1 MLCLLYPGAGT
12 RCMNNTCYVYHIQEL
27 ELDEWIVTRDSD
39 WGEGYSSAEL
49 KMNSAGTGA
58 VFSGELSTRVP
69 ADGRTEEAGQHT
81 LSSSIN
87 RAEENFRIVDIEINA

>member
-1 MLCLLYPGAGT
+1 MD
-12 RCMNNTCYVYHIQEL
+12 NTCYVYYIQKLELDEWITRYVYYIQEL

-69 ADGRTEEAGQHT
+69 ADGRTQEAG
-81 LSSSIN
+81 
-87 RAEENFRIVDIEINA
+87 